1 VQHGQRPRCVV
12 PEPLL
17 REIRVVH
24 VEVGRGCLGSGR
36 TTLAA
41 VPVFPKGEPLMKT
54 RIFPTIAF
62 ASILS
67 LGAAALPVAHAQDSD
82 DMATK
87 SEQPVDDTW
96 ITTKVKSELATTDG
110 VKSLDIEVKTINSVV
125 TLIGVQPNELAVKKA
140 VAAAKSI
147 KGVVRVD
154 ASGLKVR

>member
-1 VQHGQRPRCVV
+1 
-12 PEPLL
+12 
-17 REIRVVH
+17 
-24 VEVGRGCLGSGR
+24 
-36 TTLAA
+36 
-41 VPVFPKGEPLMKT
+41 MKT

-67 LGAAALPVAHAQDSD
+67 LGAAALPVAHARGNGD
-82 DMATK
+82 DMAGR

-110 VKSLDIEVKTINSVV
+110 VKSLDIEVKTVNGVV